1 MLTLAILVL
10 ASLVACA
17 SVVAV
22 RIRNASHDAL
32 VECVADDASDDVS
45 DFLSSMDSK
54 ILAKTGNIKAIPFNP
69 SVHLDVAV
77 PHTAMHDRKTD
88 LQNVTSA
95 PRQIKIGNADE
106 KATVLISREI
116 VLDDVA
122 WGEAQYNRMMDLAGA
137 QRGAD
142 GKFRVRNFQENE
154 EYQGLIAKKVAYDM
168 AKKVQKV
175 R

>member
-22 RIRNASHDAL
+22 RIRNASQNAL
-32 VECVADDASDDVS
+32 YDVVVDDDSTEAP

-77 PHTAMHDRKTD
+77 PHTAIHDRKTD
-88 LQNVTSA
+88 LQTVSA
-95 PRQIKIGNADE
+95 PRQIVIGKSDE
-106 KATVLISREI
+106 KATVMISREI

-154 EYQGLIAKKVAYDM
+154 EYQALIAKKVAYEM
-168 AKKVQKV
+168 AKKAQKV